1 MASLVVIIIDQT
13 LLRPLDRKL
22 SEVRLKAR
30 ESPSSTE
37 SQSNSADSPSVGFW
51 YSSDSFCPRRR
62 RERATLMRWMPSP
75 PTIVG
80 VTTSPACW
88 GMRTAEAL

>member
-62 RERATLMRWMPSP
+62 RERARRGLRPMWTLW
-75 PTIVG
+75 
-80 VTTSPACW
+80 PACW